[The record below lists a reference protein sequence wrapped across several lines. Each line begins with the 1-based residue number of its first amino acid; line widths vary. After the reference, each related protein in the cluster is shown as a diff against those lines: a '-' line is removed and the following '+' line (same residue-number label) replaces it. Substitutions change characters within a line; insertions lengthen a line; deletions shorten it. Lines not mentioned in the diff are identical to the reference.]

1 MNDVENLGE
10 RIKIL
15 RLLMKETQEEFAEHC
30 DLSSETVSLIERNK
44 FSPRLETLKKI
55 SEYTHLTV
63 GSLFN
68 DYLYITEQD
77 NDNKS
82 YITYGIK
89 VFENNK
95 VIKCVHGVFLN
106 ETEAVKFV
114 ATCNKI
120 QLSPNHLEDFIEDN
134 L

>member
-1 MNDVENLGE
+1 MNEVENLGE

-30 DLSSETVSLIERNK
+30 DISSETVSLLERGR
-44 FSPRLETLKKI
+44 FSPRLETLKRI
-55 SEYTHLTV
+55 TEYTHLTI
-63 GSLFN
+63 SALFN
-68 DYLYITEQD
+68 DYLYITEQE
-77 NDNKS
+77 NNES

-89 VFENNK
+89 VFESNK
-95 VIKCVHGVFLN
+95 VIKYVPGVFLD
-106 ETEAVKFV
+106 ETEAVKVV

-120 QLSPNHLEDFIEDN
+120 QLSPNHLEDFIEDS